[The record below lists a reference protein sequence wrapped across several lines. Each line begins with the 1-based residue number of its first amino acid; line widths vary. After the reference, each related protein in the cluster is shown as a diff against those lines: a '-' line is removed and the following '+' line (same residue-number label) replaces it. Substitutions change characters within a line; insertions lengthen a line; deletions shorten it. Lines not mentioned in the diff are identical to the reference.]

1 MDHPNILIAL
11 AIGVLSGL
19 SVLLLVYS
27 VSQLKSEVP
36 LEEREYM
43 DPLPPALKLAWPV
56 VSFLE
61 YHFCARLPGEW
72 LEQTHKRLQDTGASY
87 ILSAEQYYAV
97 RMLSTL
103 VAFGLTLFSMNALDD
118 FSALLLIGLTVLG
131 NFYPRLWLRDMR
143 ARREK
148 EILKALPVYLD
159 FITLAVEA
167 GLNLTGAIKQAMDKG
182 PAGALRNEF
191 QLITRDLRA
200 GVPRADALR
209 RMEQRLNMKEITS
222 FVGTVIQAEKMGA
235 SVGAA
240 LRVQSQQRRVER
252 FQRAEK
258 LAMEA
263 PVKLIL
269 PLIVFIFP
277 VTFIVLAFPIVVK
290 FMQEGML

>member
-1 MDHPNILIAL
+1 MIPTSLIAL
-11 AIGVLSGL
+11 LIGIMAGVSFLLIGYSLSE
-19 SVLLLVYS
+19 
-27 VSQLKSEVP
+27 LKAEVP
-36 LEEREYM
+36 KEEREYM
-43 DPLPPALKLAWPV
+43 DPLPPLLNAAWPIIT
-56 VSFLE
+56 FIE
-61 YHFCARLPGEW
+61 YHFAARLPPEW
-72 LEQTHKRLQDTGASY
+72 LEKAHKRLQETGVSY
-87 ILSAEQYYAV
+87 ILTAEQYYAV
-97 RMLSTL
+97 RIFSTV
-103 VAFGLTLFSMNALDD
+103 VAFLLTLFCLHALDHP
-118 FSALLLIGLTVLG
+118 SVTLLLLLTLLG
-131 NFYPRLWLRDMR
+131 NYYPEIWLRDVR
-143 ARREK
+143 TRREK

-191 QLITRDLRA
+191 QTVTRDLRA

-209 RMEQRLNMKEITS
+209 RMEARLNMKAITS

-240 LRVQSQQRRVER
+240 LRVQSQQRRIER

-269 PLIVFIFP
+269 PLIAFIFP
-277 VTFIVLAFPIVVK
+277 VTFIVLAFPIIVK

>member
-1 MDHPNILIAL
+1 MMPSNSLIAL
-11 AIGVLSGL
+11 LIGIATGIT
-19 SVLLLVYS
+19 VLLISYS
-27 VSQLKSEVP
+27 LSKLKSEVP
-36 LEEREYM
+36 REEREYM
-43 DPLPPALKLAWPV
+43 DPLPPVLKLSWPV
-56 VSFLE
+56 ITFIE
-61 YHFCARLPGEW
+61 YHFCSRLPPSW
-72 LEQTHKRLQDTGASY
+72 LEQTHKRLQETGVGY
-87 ILSAEQYYAV
+87 ILTAEQYYAV
-97 RMLSTL
+97 RVFSTI
-103 VAFGLTLFSMNALDD
+103 VAFILTLFSLHALDY
-118 FSALLLIGLTVLG
+118 SSPGTLVGVTLLG
-131 NFYPRLWLRDMR
+131 NFYPQIWLRDVR

-159 FITLAVEA
+159 FITQAVEA

-191 QLITRDLRA
+191 QMISRDLRA

-209 RMEQRLNMKEITS
+209 RMEKRLNMKAITS

-240 LRVQSQQRRVER
+240 LRVQSQQRRIER

-269 PLIVFIFP
+269 PLIAFIFP
-277 VTFIVLAFPIVVK
+277 VTFIVLAFPIVIK

>member
-1 MDHPNILIAL
+1 MMPSNSLIAL
-11 AIGVLSGL
+11 LIGIATGIT
-19 SVLLLVYS
+19 VLLISYS
-27 VSQLKSEVP
+27 LSKLKSEVP
-36 LEEREYM
+36 REEREYM
-43 DPLPPALKLAWPV
+43 DPLPPVLKLSWPIIT
-56 VSFLE
+56 FIE
-61 YHFCARLPGEW
+61 YHFCSRLPPSW
-72 LEQTHKRLQDTGASY
+72 LEQTHKRLQETGVGY
-87 ILSAEQYYAV
+87 ILTAEQYYAV
-97 RMLSTL
+97 RVFSTI
-103 VAFGLTLFSMNALDD
+103 VAFILTLFSLHALDY
-118 FSALLLIGLTVLG
+118 SSPGTLVGVTLLG
-131 NFYPRLWLRDMR
+131 NFYPQIWLRDVR

-191 QLITRDLRA
+191 QMISRDLRA

-209 RMEQRLNMKEITS
+209 RMEKRLNMKAITS

-240 LRVQSQQRRVER
+240 LRVQSQQRRIER

-269 PLIVFIFP
+269 PLIAFIFP
-277 VTFIVLAFPIVVK
+277 VTFIVLAFPIVIK

>member
-1 MDHPNILIAL
+1 MIPTSLIAL
-11 AIGVLSGL
+11 IIGISTGFSILLIGHSLSK
-19 SVLLLVYS
+19 
-27 VSQLKSEVP
+27 LKSEVP
-36 LEEREYM
+36 KEEREYM
-43 DPLPPALKLAWPV
+43 DPLPPILRMSWPIIT
-56 VSFLE
+56 FFE
-61 YHFCARLPGEW
+61 YHFASRFPSAW
-72 LEQTHKRLQDTGASY
+72 LEKAHKRLQETGVGY
-87 ILSAEQYYAV
+87 ILTAEQYYAV
-97 RMLSTL
+97 RIFSTI
-103 VAFGLTLFSMNALDD
+103 VAILLAMFCMKALDS
-118 FSALLLIGLTVLG
+118 FSLQILFAAALIGNV
-131 NFYPRLWLRDMR
+131 YPQLWLRDVR
-143 ARREK
+143 NRREK

-191 QLITRDLRA
+191 QMITRDLRA

-209 RMEQRLNMKEITS
+209 RMETRLNMKAITS

-240 LRVQSQQRRVER
+240 LRIQSQQRRIER

-269 PLIVFIFP
+269 PLIAFIFP
-277 VTFIVLAFPIVVK
+277 VTFIVLAYPIIVK

>member
-1 MDHPNILIAL
+1 MISNSLIAL
-11 AIGVLSGL
+11 IIGTMAGIC
-19 SVLLLVYS
+19 VLLVSYS
-27 VSQLKSEVP
+27 LSRLKSEVP
-36 LEEREYM
+36 REDREYM
-43 DPLPPALKLAWPV
+43 DPLPPVLKMFWPV
-56 VSFLE
+56 ITFIE
-61 YHFCARLPGEW
+61 YHFCSRLPPEW
-72 LEQTHKRLQDTGASY
+72 LEKAHKRLQETGVGY
-87 ILSAEQYYAV
+87 ILNAEQYYAV
-97 RMLSTL
+97 RILSTI
-103 VAFGLTLFSMNALDD
+103 VAFLITLFCLHVMESSSPAI
-118 FSALLLIGLTVLG
+118 LIGVTLVG
-131 NFYPRLWLRDMR
+131 NLYPLIWLRDVR

-159 FITLAVEA
+159 FITMAVEA

-182 PAGALRNEF
+182 PPGALRNEF
-191 QLITRDLRA
+191 QMITRDLRA

-209 RMEQRLNMKEITS
+209 RMEARLNMKAITS

-240 LRVQSQQRRVER
+240 LRVQSVQRRIER

-269 PLIVFIFP
+269 PLIAFIFP

>member
-1 MDHPNILIAL
+1 MLSTSLIAL
-11 AIGVLSGL
+11 IIGILAGT
-19 SVLLLVYS
+19 SVLLVSYS
-27 VSQLKSEVP
+27 LSKLKSEVP
-36 LEEREYM
+36 QEDREYM
-43 DPLPPALKLAWPV
+43 DPLPPVLRKTWPV
-56 VSFLE
+56 ITFIE
-61 YHFCARLPGEW
+61 YHFASRLPPAW
-72 LEQTHKRLQDTGASY
+72 LEKAHKRLQETGVGY
-87 ILSAEQYYAV
+87 ILTAEQYYAV
-97 RMLSTL
+97 RIFSTV
-103 VAFGLTLFSMNALDD
+103 VAFVLTLYCMHALDYSSPMLLVGLTL
-118 FSALLLIGLTVLG
+118 LG
-131 NFYPRLWLRDMR
+131 NYYPEIWLRDVR

-182 PAGALRNEF
+182 PPGALRNEF
-191 QLITRDLRA
+191 QMITRDLRA

-209 RMEQRLNMKEITS
+209 RMENRLNMKAITS

-235 SVGAA
+235 SLGVA
-240 LRVQSQQRRVER
+240 LRVQSQQRRIER

-269 PLIVFIFP
+269 PLIAFIFP

>member
-1 MDHPNILIAL
+1 MMLPTSLIAL
-11 AIGVLSGL
+11 VIGVSTGI
-19 SVLLLVYS
+19 SVLLVSYS
-27 VSQLKSEVP
+27 LSKLKSEVP
-36 LEEREYM
+36 KEEREYM
-43 DPLPPALKLAWPV
+43 DPLPPALRMSWPIIT
-56 VSFLE
+56 FIE
-61 YHFCARLPGEW
+61 YHFCSRIPTSW
-72 LEQTHKRLQDTGASY
+72 LEKTHKRLQETGVGY
-87 ILSAEQYYAV
+87 ILTAEQYYAV
-97 RMLSTL
+97 RIFSTV
-103 VAFGLTLFSMNALDD
+103 VAFGLTLFSLHALDK
-118 FSALLLIGLTVLG
+118 SSPGILVVLTLLG
-131 NFYPRLWLRDMR
+131 NVYPQLWLRDVR

-182 PAGALRNEF
+182 PPGALRNEF
-191 QLITRDLRA
+191 QMITRDLRA

-209 RMEQRLNMKEITS
+209 RMENRLNMKAITS

-240 LRVQSQQRRVER
+240 LRVQSQQRRIER

-269 PLIVFIFP
+269 PLIAFIFP

>member
-1 MDHPNILIAL
+1 MNAFIAL
-11 AIGVLSGL
+11 IIGISTGVCI
-19 SVLLLVYS
+19 LLISYS
-27 VSQLKSEVP
+27 MSKLKSEVP
-36 LEEREYM
+36 KEEREYM
-43 DPLPPALKLAWPV
+43 DPLPAALRMTWPAIT
-56 VSFLE
+56 FIE
-61 YHFCARLPGEW
+61 YHFCARIPPEW
-72 LEQTHKRLQDTGASY
+72 LEKTHKRLQETGVGY
-87 ILSAEQYYAV
+87 ILTAEQFYAV
-97 RMLSTL
+97 RIFSTI
-103 VAFGLTLFSMNALDD
+103 VAFGMTAFALQALDT
-118 FSALLLIGLTVLG
+118 SSPLILAGITLVG
-131 NFYPRLWLRDMR
+131 NFYPLVWLRDVR

-182 PAGALRNEF
+182 PQGALRNEF
-191 QLITRDLRA
+191 QMVTRDLRA

-209 RMEQRLNMKEITS
+209 RMEMRLNMKAITS

-240 LRVQSQQRRVER
+240 LRVQSAQRRIER

-269 PLIVFIFP
+269 PLIAFIFP
-277 VTFIVLAFPIVVK
+277 VTFIVLAYPIIVK

>member
-1 MDHPNILIAL
+1 
-11 AIGVLSGL
+11 VLR
-19 SVLLLVYS
+19 
-27 VSQLKSEVP
+27 KT
-36 LEEREYM
+36 
-43 DPLPPALKLAWPV
+43 WPV
-56 VSFLE
+56 ITFIE
-61 YHFCARLPGEW
+61 YHFASRLPAAW
-72 LEQTHKRLQDTGASY
+72 LEKAHKRLQETGVGY
-87 ILSAEQYYAV
+87 ILTAEQYYAV
-97 RMLSTL
+97 RIFSTV
-103 VAFGLTLFSMNALDD
+103 VAFVLTAYCMHALDYP
-118 FSALLLIGLTVLG
+118 SPMLLLGMTLLG
-131 NFYPRLWLRDMR
+131 NFYPEIWLRDVR

-191 QLITRDLRA
+191 QMITRDLRA

-209 RMEQRLNMKEITS
+209 RMENRLNMKAITS

-235 SVGAA
+235 SLGAA
-240 LRVQSQQRRVER
+240 LRVQSQQRRIER

-269 PLIVFIFP
+269 PLIAFIFP

>member
-1 MDHPNILIAL
+1 MLSTSLIAL
-11 AIGVLSGL
+11 IIGVAFGICI
-19 SVLLLVYS
+19 LLISYS
-27 VSQLKSEVP
+27 VSKLKSEVP
-36 LEEREYM
+36 KEEREYM
-43 DPLPPALKLAWPV
+43 DPLPPTLRMAWPLIT
-56 VSFLE
+56 FIE
-61 YHFCARLPGEW
+61 YHFCSRIPPSW
-72 LEQTHKRLQDTGASY
+72 LEKAHKRLQETGVGY
-87 ILSAEQYYAV
+87 MLTAEQYYAV
-97 RMLSTL
+97 RIFATI
-103 VAFGLTLFSMNALDD
+103 VAFGLTVFCMKALDS
-118 FSALLLIGLTVLG
+118 FSPGLLIGLTLLG
-131 NFYPRLWLRDMR
+131 NFYPQLWLRDVR
-143 ARREK
+143 NRREK

-182 PAGALRNEF
+182 PHGALRNEF
-191 QLITRDLRA
+191 QMITRDLRA

-209 RMEQRLNMKEITS
+209 RMENRLNMKAITS

-240 LRVQSQQRRVER
+240 LRVQSQQRRIER

-269 PLIVFIFP
+269 PLIAFIFP
-277 VTFIVLAFPIVVK
+277 VTFIVLAYPIVVK

>member
-1 MDHPNILIAL
+1 MISTSLLALIIGILA
-11 AIGVLSGL
+11 GT
-19 SVLLLVYS
+19 SVLLISYS
-27 VSQLKSEVP
+27 LSKLKAEVP
-36 LEEREYM
+36 REEREYM
-43 DPLPPALKLAWPV
+43 DPLPPVLRKTWPV
-56 VSFLE
+56 ITFLE
-61 YHFCARLPGEW
+61 YHFASRLPSSW
-72 LEQTHKRLQDTGASY
+72 LEKAHRRLQQTGVGY
-87 ILSAEQYYAV
+87 ILTAEQYYAV
-97 RMLSTL
+97 RIFSTI
-103 VAFGLTLFSMNALDD
+103 VAFVLTWYCLHALEH
-118 FSALLLIGLTVLG
+118 SSPLLLVSMTLLG
-131 NFYPRLWLRDMR
+131 NFYPEIWLRDVR
-143 ARREK
+143 SRREK

-182 PAGALRNEF
+182 PPGALRNEF
-191 QLITRDLRA
+191 QMITRDLRA

-209 RMEQRLNMKEITS
+209 RMENRLNMKAITS

-240 LRVQSQQRRVER
+240 LRVQSQQRRIER

-269 PLIVFIFP
+269 PLIAFIFP

>member
-1 MDHPNILIAL
+1 MHTNSLIAL
-11 AIGVLSGL
+11 LIGI
-19 SVLLLVYS
+19 SVGVVILLISYS
-27 VSQLKSEVP
+27 LTKLRSEVP
-36 LEEREYM
+36 PEQREYM
-43 DPLPPALKLAWPV
+43 DPLPPVLRMAWPV
-56 VSFLE
+56 IVFIE
-61 YHFCARLPGEW
+61 YHFCSKLPAAW
-72 LEQTHKRLQDTGASY
+72 LEKAHKRLQETGVGY
-87 ILSAEQYYAV
+87 MLTAEQYYAV
-97 RMLSTL
+97 RVFSTI
-103 VAFGLTLFSMNALDD
+103 VAFVLTFFSLNALDK
-118 FSALLLIGLTVLG
+118 SSPGILVTLTLLG
-131 NFYPRLWLRDMR
+131 NLYPLIWLRDVR
-143 ARREK
+143 KRREK

-191 QLITRDLRA
+191 QMITRDLRA

-209 RMEQRLNMKEITS
+209 RMEKRLNMKAITS

-240 LRVQSQQRRVER
+240 LRVQSQQRRIER

-269 PLIVFIFP
+269 PLIAFIFP